1 VTDEVFRIVVSV
13 GVLLASL
20 AFVVQA
26 FVVIALYRTIRKT
39 QESIAPV
46 LTQAGPV
53 IRKIEPVMDR
63 IGPLLD
69 KAGPTF
75 EKAGVTLEKIG
86 PIADN
91 ITTTLASANRILVEI
106 RPRITEVSGDIAAI
120 TSAGRGHVERLGEL
134 LEKTGE
140 RAEERLEQIDQAVA
154 GTVEQ
159 VQHVGETVKHAMM
172 RPVREVNGIAAGIS
186 AAVATL
192 VKGRKSSVD
201 AATQDEEL
209 FI

>member
-1 VTDEVFRIVVSV
+1 MTEEVFRIVVSG
-13 GVLLASL
+13 GVLLAAL

-26 FVVIALYRTIRKT
+26 FVVIAAYRTIRKT
-39 QESIAPV
+39 QESVSPF
-46 LTQAGPV
+46 LDQAAPV
-53 IRKIEPVMDR
+53 IRKIEPVVDR
-63 IGPLLD
+63 IGPLLE
-69 KAGPTF
+69 KAAPAF
-75 EKAGVTLEKIG
+75 EKAGVALEKMG

-91 ITTTLASANRILVEI
+91 VSTTLASVNRILVEV
-106 RPRITEVSGDIAAI
+106 RPRVAEVSSDIAA
-120 TSAGRGHVERLGEL
+120 TVRAGRGHVERLGDL
-134 LEKTGE
+134 LDNAGE
-140 RAEERLEQIDQAVA
+140 RAGERLDQIDQAVA

-186 AAVATL
+186 AAVSTL

>member
-1 VTDEVFRIVVSV
+1 VTEEVFRIVVAA

-20 AFVVQA
+20 AVLVQA
-26 FVVIALYRTIRKT
+26 CVILAFYRAVRKT
-39 QESIAPV
+39 QGSV
-46 LTQAGPV
+46 LPLLEQVGPV

-63 IGPLLD
+63 IGPMLE
-69 KAGPTF
+69 KTGPTF
-75 EKAGVTLEKIG
+75 EKAAAVFEKIG
-86 PIADN
+86 PIAEN
-91 ITTTLASANRILVEI
+91 INTTLASANRILTDV
-106 RPRITEVSGDIAAI
+106 RPRVAEISGDIAAI
-120 TSAGRGHVERLGEL
+120 TNASRGHVERFGDL

-140 RAEERLEQIDQAVA
+140 RAGERLEQIDEAVA

-159 VQHVGETVKHAMM
+159 VQHVGATVKHAMM
-172 RPVREVNGIAAGIS
+172 RPVREVNGFAAGIS
-186 AAVATL
+186 AAVSTL

>member
-1 VTDEVFRIVVSV
+1 MTEEVFRIVVSG
-13 GVLLASL
+13 GVLLAAL

-26 FVVIALYRTIRKT
+26 FVVIAAYRTIRKT
-39 QESIAPV
+39 QESVSPF
-46 LTQAGPV
+46 LDQAAPV
-53 IRKIEPVMDR
+53 IRKIEPVVDR
-63 IGPLLD
+63 IGPLLE
-69 KAGPTF
+69 KAAPAF
-75 EKAGVTLEKIG
+75 EKAGVALEKMG

-91 ITTTLASANRILVEI
+91 VSTTLASVNRILVEV
-106 RPRITEVSGDIAAI
+106 RPRVAEVSSDIAA
-120 TSAGRGHVERLGEL
+120 TVRAGRGHVERLGDL
-134 LEKTGE
+134 LD
-140 RAEERLEQIDQAVA
+140 QIDQAVA

-186 AAVATL
+186 AAVSTL